1 MRALIERVEWFN
13 LIILNNWLLTKSSKL
28 DTKLQARILSQNHP
42 SNSQP
47 DQIEEDKQ
55 RIKLELEVEALFSH
69 HKNSSIDLLQP
80 QMWAPSNRKSNW
92 RYSDKADQTNKNSLL
107 ISPFKHNFFQ
117 KWANLC
123 NIQVLTNNYKYR
135 RLVIK

>member
-47 DQIEEDKQ
+47 DQIEEGRQ
-55 RIKLELEVEALFSH
+55 PIKLELEVEVLYSH

-80 QMWAPSNRKSNW
+80 QIWAPLNRKSNP
-92 RYSDKADQTNKNSLL
+92 RYSDKTDLTNKNSLL
-107 ISPFKHNFFQ
+107 ISPFKHNYIQ

-123 NIQVLTNNYKYR
+123 NIQVLTKNYRFR
-135 RLVIK
+135 RPVIK